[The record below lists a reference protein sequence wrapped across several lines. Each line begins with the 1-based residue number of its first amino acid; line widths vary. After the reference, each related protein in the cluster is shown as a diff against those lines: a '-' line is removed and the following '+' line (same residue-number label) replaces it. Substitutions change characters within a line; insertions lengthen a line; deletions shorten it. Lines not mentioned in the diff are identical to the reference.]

1 MSCDPSRI
9 VQVLTRRHPLGGVL
23 GLTDLELLVVEV
35 EFLALED
42 VTVGSAALTRS
53 GSKDGE
59 ETTGLELLLE
69 DRVDFGV
76 LLALVED
83 SLDVVGLGLLGGGL
97 VGVLGASVD
106 GLGVVSLV
114 PLTERG
120 SVDVD
125 NGRLDE
131 GLGSEK
137 LVVGGVV
144 SLGLARDL
152 GFCIFVQGSGL
163 R

>member
-9 VQVLTRRHPLGGVL
+9 VQVLTRRHLLGGVL

-114 PLTERG
+114 PLTEGG

-152 GFCIFVQGSGL
+152 GFRIFVKGKRL